1 MTRADSRVRL
11 RHRHGARLDP
21 PDVDRAV
28 DLTGTKDH
36 GNASNLLRETFNQLR
51 DLPRYRQILA
61 SLVRYGYQDVVSAL
75 HLEGIVRPFER
86 AALGAEVPPQDR
98 ARRLR
103 MVCEDLGPT
112 FVKLGQVLS
121 TRPDLLPEAY
131 TSELSAL
138 RDDVRPFT
146 YAESETILA
155 EEYGRPPADV
165 FATIDPA
172 PVASA
177 SISQVHRATLH
188 DGRVVALKI
197 RRPGIEK
204 VVNADLD
211 ILENLARL
219 AERRLPPLAPYRP
232 VALAREFERS
242 LKRELD
248 FNIERRTMERCRL
261 QFARDPLAHIPY
273 VVKEFSTSRVIAMEF
288 IGGAGVTDVAGLKR
302 LGVDPALV
310 AVRGARILL
319 RQIFQFGFFHAD
331 PHPGN
336 LRVLDGG
343 VIAPLD
349 YGMFGQLD
357 ARTRERI
364 ADLLSGLLGQDTD
377 RVLRALDALEIRG
390 EHVDPRALRR
400 DAAELVAAYCDLT
413 LDSIDLGALLKE
425 LVAFIRTHHLHIPPD
440 LVLLIR
446 SLVTIEGVG
455 RALDPHFDI
464 ASELEPFLRE
474 LALRRFHPARLL
486 THTVRTAEDVQRV
499 AMLLPDVLAQSLES
513 IKRGELTVRFDLQH
527 FENMVRQLTRASNT
541 LAFGVLISGL
551 VVASALVFRVG
562 AASLAYGGFGLA
574 LLMLLW
580 LFWNMSRE

>member
-1 MTRADSRVRL
+1 L
-11 RHRHGARLDP
+11 I
-21 PDVDRAV
+21 
-28 DLTGTKDH
+28 
-36 GNASNLLRETFNQLR
+36 RETVGHLR

-75 HLEGIVRPFER
+75 HLEGLVRPLER
-86 AALGAEVPPQDR
+86 VALGDDVPPQDR

-103 MVCEDLGPT
+103 LVCEDLGPT
-112 FVKLGQVLS
+112 FVKLGQLLS

-131 TSELSAL
+131 TNELAAL

-146 YAESETILA
+146 FEESEAILT
-155 EEYGRPPADV
+155 EEYGPPPREI
-165 FATIDPA
+165 FAAIDEA

-177 SISQVHRATLH
+177 SISQVHRAVLR

-197 RRPGIEK
+197 RRPGIDK
-204 VVNADLD
+204 VVQADLD
-211 ILENLARL
+211 ILKNLAQL
-219 AERRLPPLAPYRP
+219 AERRLPFLAPYAP

-248 FNIERRTMERCRL
+248 FNVERRTMERCQA
-261 QFARDPLAHIPY
+261 QFADDPTAHIPY
-273 VVKEFSTSRVIAMEF
+273 VVKEYSTGRVIAMEF
-288 IGGAGVTDVAGLKR
+288 IGGVGVDDLEGLRKID
-302 LGVDPALV
+302 VDPAVV

-319 RQIFQFGFFHAD
+319 GQIFNYGFFHAD

-336 LRVLDGG
+336 LRVLPGG
-343 VIAPLD
+343 VVAPLD

-364 ADLLSGLLGQDTD
+364 ADLLTGLLSQDTD

-400 DAAELVAAYCDLT
+400 DAAELVASYCDLT
-413 LDSIDLGALLKE
+413 LDTIDLGILLRE
-425 LVAFIRTHHLHIPPD
+425 LIAFIRTHHLHIPPD

-464 ASELEPFLRE
+464 AAELYPFVRSLTM
-474 LALRRFHPARLL
+474 RRYHPWRIAAQ
-486 THTVRTAEDVQRV
+486 TARTAEDVQRI
-499 AMLLPDVLAQSLES
+499 AMLLPDVLGHSLES
-513 IKRGELTVRFDLQH
+513 IKRGELNVRFDLQH
-527 FENMVRQLTRASNT
+527 FEHLVSQLAQAGNT
-541 LAFGVLISGL
+541 LAVGILIAGLIVGSSIVL
-551 VVASALVFRVG
+551 RVG
-562 AASLAYGGFGLA
+562 HVSLAYAGFSIAA
-574 LLMLLW
+574 LLGLW
-580 LFWNMSRE
+580 LGWNIVRS